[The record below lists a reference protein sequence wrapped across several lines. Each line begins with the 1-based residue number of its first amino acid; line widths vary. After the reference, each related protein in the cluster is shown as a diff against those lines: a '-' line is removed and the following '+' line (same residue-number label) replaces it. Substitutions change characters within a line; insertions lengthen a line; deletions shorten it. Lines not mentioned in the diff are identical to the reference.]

1 MKQNVTA
8 VTADFYLYE
17 HMVGR
22 EGVQLSTGDHCEC
35 VAARLGV
42 EEDPGLL
49 RQLALGQFTSG

>member
-49 RQLALGQFTSG
+49 RQLALG